1 MEEENK
7 DAASSIFETVSQLLS
22 ENSETLE
29 AVSNNT
35 ESKQSSTPAPA
46 EWSLGRAPVRTVE
59 NDPNFKLI
67 PEEDTTSLIDTRNNP
82 ENIQSAVSMLLGAPE
97 FKDFIGQYALS
108 NDIAKN
114 IKTIQQAISQQKN
127 FEETPERI
135 GEVDG
140 KYFTGGEAYFLQE
153 LLNKVQDTEGQG
165 DFNGSEDANT
175 FFDQLRS
182 DINTEV
188 LQKIEKKENIES
200 KRTFVG
206 QAAEQGALNDMLTDP
221 DHGMEQIEALNKAA
235 KLLSEREGDVI
246 EDATKEEIYEE
257 LKRILD
263 TPEYKQAQI
272 EEIGYDPEIGHPD
285 REIQDY
291 LKAKKEWSAKTYSER
306 DEKPTVPENYEERL
320 NRPKIEYNSLIKQGA
335 THENAL
341 STIYSQL
348 NQQQVPFLV
357 NEPIPVPNKDSLFYK
372 EQTTIEPTSTKDL
385 SQEITP
391 QEQPVSTKD
400 LSREIIPQQ
409 QTIFETTSELPTSDM
424 FAQAEESK
432 DETSAEI
439 LANTEKTNTTLEG
452 LTQVLGMLMQTLGT
466 QMQQPPPAPVSV
478 PAPQASSSQPG
489 MSDAMLASGSGM
501 ISTIRGKFIYSV

>member
-7 DAASSIFETVSQLLS
+7 DVASSIFETVSQLLS

-35 ESKQSSTPAPA
+35 ESKQPSTPPPA
-46 EWSLGRAPVRTVE
+46 EWSMGRAPVRTAE

-67 PEEDTTSLIDTRNNP
+67 PEEDTTSLIDTRDTP

-114 IKTIQQAISQQKN
+114 IETIQQAISQQKN

-153 LLNKVQDTEGQG
+153 LLNKVQDAEGQG

-200 KRTFVG
+200 ETADNNQPKEEDAWLKT
-206 QAAEQGALNDMLTDP
+206 
-221 DHGMEQIEALNKAA
+221 K
-235 KLLSEREGDVI
+235 KLFNEREGELVGDL
-246 EDATKEEIYEE
+246 TREEAFAEYRR
-257 LKRILD
+257 LNSS
-263 TPEYKQAQI
+263 PEKHRFQT
-272 EEIGYDPEIGHPD
+272 EEIGYDANIGHPD
-285 REIQDY
+285 IEIREY
-291 LKAKKEWSAKTYSER
+291 ETKMNEWRKQLPHPEIN
-306 DEKPTVPENYEERL
+306 KPELPENYEERR
-320 NRPKIEYNSLIKQGA
+320 NKPKKDYDSYKKEGLS
-335 THENAL
+335 HEDAV
-341 STIYSQL
+341 SAIYSQS
-348 NQQQVPFLV
+348 NQQITPATSSRVESEQ
-357 NEPIPVPNKDSLFYK
+357 NK
-372 EQTTIEPTSTKDL
+372 EQLIEPAAQTEIEPNIPEIEPVSTKNLSQEVTPQEQPVSTKNL

-391 QEQPVSTKD
+391 QEQT
-400 LSREIIPQQ
+400 
-409 QTIFETTSELPTSDM
+409 TFETTSELPTSDM

-466 QMQQPPPAPVSV
+466 QMQQPPSTPVAIPAP
-478 PAPQASSSQPG
+478 PQAGSSQPG
-489 MSDAMLASGSGM
+489 MTDAMLATGSGM
-501 ISTIRGKFIYSV
+501 IPTIRGKFIYSV

>member
-7 DAASSIFETVSQLLS
+7 DVASSIFETVSQLLS

-35 ESKQSSTPAPA
+35 ESKQPSTPAPA
-46 EWSLGRAPVRTVE
+46 EWSLGRAPVRTAE

-114 IKTIQQAISQQKN
+114 IETIQQAISQQKN

-153 LLNKVQDTEGQG
+153 LLNKVQDAEGQG

-200 KRTFVG
+200 KTADNTQPKPKEEDAWFRTKQLF
-206 QAAEQGALNDMLTDP
+206 N
-221 DHGMEQIEALNKAA
+221 
-235 KLLSEREGDVI
+235 EREGELV
-246 EDATKEEIYEE
+246 EDLTREEAYAEMKKM
-257 LKRILD
+257 LFS
-263 TPEYKQAQI
+263 PEMHRFQT
-272 EEIGYDPEIGHPD
+272 EEIGYDANIGHPD
-285 REIQDY
+285 LEIREYQT
-291 LKAKKEWSAKTYSER
+291 KMNEWRKQLPLPEIN
-306 DEKPTVPENYEERL
+306 KPEPPENYEERV
-320 NRPKIEYNSLIKQGA
+320 NKPKKDYDRYIKEGL
-335 THENAL
+335 THEDAV
-341 STIYSQL
+341 SAIYSQS
-348 NQQQVPFLV
+348 NQQ
-357 NEPIPVPNKDSLFYK
+357 ITPVTPSRVESEQNKKQL
-372 EQTTIEPTSTKDL
+372 IEPAAQTGLEPNIPEIEPVSTKDL

-391 QEQPVSTKD
+391 QEQT
-400 LSREIIPQQ
+400 
-409 QTIFETTSELPTSDM
+409 TFETISELPTSDM
-424 FAQAEESK
+424 FAKVEESK

-466 QMQQPPPAPVSV
+466 QMQQPPSTPVAIPAP
-478 PAPQASSSQPG
+478 PQAGSSQPG
-489 MSDAMLASGSGM
+489 MTDAMLATGSGM
-501 ISTIRGKFIYSV
+501 IPTIRGKFIYSV

>member
-7 DAASSIFETVSQLLS
+7 DVASSIFETVSQLLS

-35 ESKQSSTPAPA
+35 ESKQPSTPPPA
-46 EWSLGRAPVRTVE
+46 EWSMGRAPVRTAE

-67 PEEDTTSLIDTRNNP
+67 PEEDTTSLIDTRNTP

-114 IKTIQQAISQQKN
+114 IETIQQAISQQKN

-140 KYFTGGEAYFLQE
+140 KFFTGGEAYFLQE
-153 LLNKVQDTEGQG
+153 LLNRIQDSEGQG

-175 FFDQLRS
+175 FFNQLRS

-200 KRTFVG
+200 ETADNNQPEPKEEDDAFSKT
-206 QAAEQGALNDMLTDP
+206 
-221 DHGMEQIEALNKAA
+221 K
-235 KLLSEREGDVI
+235 KLFNEREGELV
-246 EDATKEEIYEE
+246 EDLTPAEAWNEMR
-257 LKRILD
+257 RILSS
-263 TPEYKQAQI
+263 PEYQRAQT
-272 EEIGYDPEIGHPD
+272 EEIGYDSSIGHPD
-285 REIQDY
+285 LEIREYQT
-291 LKAKKEWSAKTYSER
+291 KMNEWRKQLPHPEI
-306 DEKPTVPENYEERL
+306 DKPEPPENYEERR
-320 NRPKIEYNSLIKQGA
+320 NKPKRDYDRFIKEGLS
-335 THENAL
+335 HEDAI
-341 STIYSQL
+341 SAIHTQS
-348 NQQQVPFLV
+348 NQQITPA
-357 NEPIPVPNKDSLFYK
+357 IPSRVESEQNK
-372 EQTTIEPTSTKDL
+372 EQLIEPAAQTELEPNINKEQLIEPAAQTELEPNILEIEPVSIKNL
-385 SQEITP
+385 SQEVTP
-391 QEQPVSTKD
+391 QEQT
-400 LSREIIPQQ
+400 
-409 QTIFETTSELPTSDM
+409 TFETTSELPTSDM

-501 ISTIRGKFIYSV
+501 IPTIRGKFIYSV

>member
-7 DAASSIFETVSQLLS
+7 DVASSIFETVSQLLS

-35 ESKQSSTPAPA
+35 ESKQLSTPAPA
-46 EWSLGRAPVRTVE
+46 EWSLGRAPVRTAE

-114 IKTIQQAISQQKN
+114 IETIQQAISQQKN

-153 LLNKVQDTEGQG
+153 LLNKVQDAEGKG

-200 KRTFVG
+200 ERTFVG
-206 QAAEQGALNDMLTDP
+206 QAAEAGALSDMLLDP
-221 DHGMEQIEALNKAA
+221 DHGIELIDALNKAA

-246 EDATKEEIYEE
+246 EDVTEEEIYEE

-263 TPEYKQAQI
+263 TPEYKQALI
-272 EEIGYDPEIGHPD
+272 EEIGYDREIGHPD
-285 REIQDY
+285 REIEDY

-306 DEKPTVPENYEERL
+306 DEKPTIPENYEERL
-320 NRPKIEYNSLIKQGA
+320 NQPKIEYNSLIKQGA

-341 STIYSQL
+341 STIYSQSY
-348 NQQQVPFLV
+348 QQQVPFLL
-357 NEPIPVPNKDSLFYK
+357 NEPIPVPNKDSLLYK

-391 QEQPVSTKD
+391 QEQT
-400 LSREIIPQQ
+400 
-409 QTIFETTSELPTSDM
+409 TFETTSELPTSDM
-424 FAQAEESK
+424 FVQAEESK

-439 LANTEKTNTTLEG
+439 LANTEKTNITLEG

-478 PAPQASSSQPG
+478 PAPQVSSSEPG
-489 MSDAMLASGSGM
+489 ISDAMLASSSGM
-501 ISTIRGKFIYSV
+501 ISTVRGKHFYSV